1 MNSNIL
7 YNEPKRKGLL
17 HNYVLRDILV
27 WMVFLFLLPIVL
39 FCVYFFTKESS
50 SFSSSFSLA
59 SSSAINQYEDSLE
72 SSSSLMNVDLT
83 INFNNILD
91 NFKNRPMRR
100 VSLSNY
106 ENALC
111 NDGTVANYY
120 IRKSKTNS
128 KTWIILLDGG
138 YFCYDSVTCKQ
149 RSLNSFN
156 LTSSSESRVFKFGN
170 YLKNWKINSSN
181 F

>member
-27 WMVFLFLLPIVL
+27 WMIFLFLLPIVL

-50 SFSSSFSLA
+50 GYSSSSLA
-59 SSSAINQYEDSLE
+59 VSSANNQYEDSHE
-72 SSSSLMNVDLT
+72 SSSSLMNADLT
-83 INFNNILD
+83 INLNNILD
-91 NFKNRPMRR
+91 NFKNRPLKR

-111 NDGTVANYY
+111 NDGSIANYY
-120 IRKSKTNS
+120 IRKSKINS

-149 RSLNSFN
+149 RSLNSHN
-156 LTSSSESRVFKFGN
+156 LTSSIESRVFKFGN
-170 YLKNWKINSSN
+170 YLIK
-181 F
+181 